1 VAVSRA
7 FPPCVVTTVTAVAC
21 DRAGA
26 RARGLPYFSLR
37 DLTTRVRAELALD
50 RLAAST
56 VWEILARDALKPWQ
70 YRSWIFPR
78 DPEFALR
85 AGVVLDLY
93 GRVYQGAPLEADDF
107 IFSGDEKPGLL
118 LRSRCHPTVVPSPGH
133 CGRQEFEYRRHGTAV
148 LLSLLEIGS
157 GRVFHQTVPK
167 NGIAPF
173 HDLLEQVVAQE
184 PYRSARRLFFV
195 VDNGGS
201 HSRQKFQSRL
211 DLWFPQP
218 EYPQLI
224 AVHLPKHASW
234 LNQVELFFSL
244 VGRKALRRFECR
256 TRAEMVEH
264 LDRFIATYNE
274 HPRPFNWRFTKE
286 DLAERMQRWPDP
298 TLN

>member
-1 VAVSRA
+1 M
-7 FPPCVVTTVTAVAC
+7 TTVKAVAC

-26 RARGLPYFSLR
+26 RARGLPFFSLR
-37 DLTTRVRAELALD
+37 DLTARVIEELALD
-50 RLAAST
+50 KLAPST
-56 VWEILARDALKPWQ
+56 VWQILDRDALKPWQ

-78 DPEFALR
+78 DPEFAAR

-93 GRVYQGAPLEADDF
+93 GRVYQDQPLTARDF

-133 CGRQEFEYRRHGTAV
+133 CGLQEFEYRRHGTAV
-148 LLSLLEIGS
+148 LLSLMEIGS
-157 GRVFHQTVPK
+157 GRVFHRTVPK
-167 NGIAPF
+167 NGIVPF
-173 HDLLEQVVAQE
+173 QALLQEVVEQE

-211 DLWFPQP
+211 DEWFPQP
-218 EYPQLI
+218 EYPEMI

-256 TRAEMVEH
+256 SREEMANH
-264 LDRFIATYNE
+264 LDRFISAHNATP
-274 HPRPFNWRFTKE
+274 HPFNWRFTKE
-286 DLAERMQRWPDP
+286 DLAERMKRWPDRI
-298 TLN
+298 LN